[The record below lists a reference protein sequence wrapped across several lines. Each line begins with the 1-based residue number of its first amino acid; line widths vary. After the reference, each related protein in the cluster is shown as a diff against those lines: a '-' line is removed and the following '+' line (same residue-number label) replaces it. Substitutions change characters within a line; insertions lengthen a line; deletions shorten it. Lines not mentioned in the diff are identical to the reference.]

1 MSTISVK
8 WNKQVFTDLEV
19 DLTQDCAL
27 LKTQLFSLTNVLPE
41 KQKLLLKGKVLREGQ
56 SLQAAGVA
64 QGATVMLM
72 GTAEAL
78 VEPTQQIRF
87 VEDLTA
93 AERARMFHEK
103 EGIVLPAG
111 LNNLGN
117 TCYLNSTLQCLRRI
131 SELRT
136 ALSAF
141 RFTNPNDLSD
151 MLTHTLALTFRGL
164 ESTGAAYTPLHFV
177 TAVRQ
182 IFPQFNETDSEGN
195 HKQQDSEEFLTSL
208 LASISP
214 KLQEDGQS
222 LIQKLMEVEFQTTF
236 QCMEETGEMPET
248 RSELGTKLMCI
259 IDNQSHPVDFL
270 TDGIKVSLSGT
281 VEKMSPVLGRNAV
294 YSKEQAISKLPAY
307 LMVQFVRFVWKQTS
321 ASAGTKA
328 TRAKILRKVQYPAIL
343 DAYDF
348 CTPELKQSLEVGRE
362 MEKALRDEELKEER
376 KAPPTQQL
384 ATESELGI
392 GLDTGAYKLVGVV
405 THKGRSAESGHY
417 VGWTHFKDDEWVQYD
432 DATTSHVNI
441 SDVLQL
447 SGGGDWHTA
456 YILFYRK
463 LQIVPRA

>member
-1 MSTISVK
+1 MATITVK
-8 WNKQVFTDLEV
+8 WNKQVFANLEV
-19 DLTQDCAL
+19 DLEQDCSL

-56 SLQAAGVA
+56 SLQAAGIA
-64 QGATVMLM
+64 SGATVMLM

-78 VEPTQQIRF
+78 VEPAQPVRF
-87 VEDLTA
+87 IEDLTA
-93 AERARMFHEK
+93 GERARLFHEK

-131 SELRT
+131 SEFRA
-136 ALSAF
+136 ALATF
-141 RFTNPNDLSD
+141 RPTNPNDLSD
-151 MLTHTLALTFRGL
+151 VLTHTLALTFRGL
-164 ESTGAAYTPLHFV
+164 ETTGSAYTPLHFV

-182 IFPQFNETDSEGN
+182 VFPQFNETDSEGN

-208 LASISP
+208 LSSIAP
-214 KLQEDGQS
+214 RLQEDGQS

-236 QCMEETGEMPET
+236 QCMEETGEPPEQ
-248 RSELGTKLMCI
+248 RSEISSKLMCI
-259 IDNQSHPVDFL
+259 IDNQNHPVDFL

-281 VEKMSPVLGRNAV
+281 VEKMSPVLGRNAI
-294 YSKEQAISKLPAY
+294 YSKEQTISKLPPY
-307 LMVQFVRFVWKQTS
+307 LMIQFVRFVWKQTS

-328 TRAKILRKVQYPAIL
+328 SRAKILRKVQFPAIL

-348 CTPELKQSLEVGRE
+348 CCPELKQSLEVGRE

-376 KAPPTQQL
+376 KAPPSQQL
-384 ATESELGI
+384 ATESELGS

-417 VGWTHFKDDEWVQYD
+417 VGWTHFKDEEWVQYD
-432 DATTSHVNI
+432 DAITSHVNI